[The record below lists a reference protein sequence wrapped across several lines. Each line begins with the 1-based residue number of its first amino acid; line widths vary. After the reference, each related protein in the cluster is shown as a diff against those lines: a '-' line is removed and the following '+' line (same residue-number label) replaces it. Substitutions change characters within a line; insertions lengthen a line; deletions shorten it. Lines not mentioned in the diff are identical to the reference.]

1 MTPREALYHL
11 CLELGPIPRTTRN
24 DNLTPKEIRL
34 RDSVDTLK
42 ELVAEHTESLDSAQR
57 DAALGGE
64 LGYKQLQNALND
76 LWKKQQSK
84 Q

>member
-24 DNLTPKEIRL
+24 DNLSPKEIRL
-34 RDSVDTLK
+34 RDSVDALK
-42 ELVAEHTESLDSAQR
+42 ELVAEHQDQLDSVQR